1 MELIIVRH
9 GESEYNTDV
18 SESLDSSLTTK
29 GILQVKKTAEYLK
42 KIDLSGFEGITS
54 PYLRTLQTAKIIQ
67 GETDIP
73 FRVDNGPAELT
84 IYYNSSESRERIDFL
99 DVPKR
104 DFEFDWPSVWDG
116 RFAAEENLED
126 FLCRVESFLS
136 GLDKDGKYLIV
147 SHGSPVHTMSNLMQG
162 IREVP
167 EWSDS
172 IANSSITWLENDNL
186 KYLSKVV
193 YD

>member
-42 KIDLSGFEGITS
+42 NFDLSEFEGITS

-73 FRVDNGPAELT
+73 FRVDNGPTELT
-84 IYYNSSESRERIDFL
+84 IYYYDIDFL

-104 DFEFDWPSVWDG
+104 DFEFDWPSDWDG
-116 RFAAEENLED
+116 RFAAKENLED

-136 GLDKDGKYLIV
+136 SLDNDKKYLIV

-162 IREVP
+162 IKDVP

-172 IANSSITWLENDNL
+172 IANSSITWLENNNL
-186 KYLSKVV
+186 KFFSKVV